1 MISVFHN
8 KSKFEIPMMSLEQL
22 FCHVDDFMIVLQYA
36 LKQHTLPPQN
46 GKRGP
51 KAKMS
56 ASEIMTII
64 IWFHQSHYRNFKN
77 YYLKHV
83 CVHLRSEFPNLVSY
97 NRFVELTGE
106 ALPFLCLYM
115 KTRLGQ
121 CTGISFIDSTR
132 LPVCHNKRI
141 FTHKVFDGYAA
152 RGKSSMGWFFGFKL
166 HLIVNDMGEILNF
179 SLTAGNID
187 DRQPVP
193 DLVTEI
199 FGKLFGDKGYISK
212 DLFKELYEQDI
223 QLITPLRS
231 NMKNKLIPIMDKLLL
246 RKRSIIETINDQLKN
261 ISQILHTRH
270 RSVVNFA
277 VNLIAGL
284 IAYSHQPK
292 KPSITFHQNQLSQ
305 LPLSI

>member
-1 MISVFHN
+1 
-8 KSKFEIPMMSLEQL
+8 MMSLEQL

-166 HLIVNDMGEILNF
+166 HVRLVFEHEDNAIHGLLVWFLIEINAEIIVGVDRIHQLGDAICL
-179 SLTAGNID
+179 SD
-187 DRQPVP
+187 DF
-193 DLVTEI
+193 LVVSE
-199 FGKLFGDKGYISK
+199 FG
-212 DLFKELYEQDI
+212 
-223 QLITPLRS
+223 ITV
-231 NMKNKLIPIMDKLLL
+231 
-246 RKRSIIETINDQLKN
+246 E
-261 ISQILHTRH
+261 
-270 RSVVNFA
+270 
-277 VNLIAGL
+277 LIAVDG
-284 IAYSHQPK
+284 
-292 KPSITFHQNQLSQ
+292 
-305 LPLSI
+305 